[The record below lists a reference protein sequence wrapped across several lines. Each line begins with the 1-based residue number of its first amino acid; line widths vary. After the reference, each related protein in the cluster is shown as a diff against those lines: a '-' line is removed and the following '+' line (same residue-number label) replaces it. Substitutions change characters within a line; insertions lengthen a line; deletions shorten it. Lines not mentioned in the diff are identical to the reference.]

1 MTALNPGLPKRNA
14 ANDRRGPLRPSGLAL
29 SRARTTRGEVR
40 RFMVA
45 LSLTLILLSLGL
57 AVFTRLPIVG
67 VAAGLVLA
75 LAGSQ
80 VACWMVLRHWRAQGR
95 LTPNV
100 VVVGATEEAKAFIRA
115 ALERRDIAVLGVF
128 DDRARGVREVE
139 GVPMLGDLAALRQHR
154 LIPFIDRI
162 VIAVPQAAQARI
174 GALIG
179 QLSDVPNEINLILKD
194 QGAAV
199 AGQIAGAPLARLS
212 GAHADLRRAAIKRA
226 LDLVVGSLA
235 LVAASPILAM
245 IALAVRLDSPGPIF
259 FRQRRHGFNH
269 EEIVVWKFRTMRH
282 ETADATAARQVS
294 VDDDRVTRVGAI
306 LRRASLDELP
316 QLLNVLAGQMSLVG
330 PRPHAIGMMTGGVES
345 ASLVAGYA
353 HRHRM
358 KPGITGWAAVNGSRG
373 PVDTPESVRLRVELD
388 VAYIERQSFWLDLW
402 ILAITLPCLL
412 GDRSAVR

>member
-1 MTALNPGLPKRNA
+1 MTALNPGLPERNA

-29 SRARTTRGEVR
+29 SRARTTRSEVR
-40 RFMVA
+40 RFMA
-45 LSLTLILLSLGL
+45 MLSLSLALTALILVVLS
-57 AVFTRLPIVG
+57 RLHPVVI
-67 VAAGLVLA
+67 AGGLA
-75 LAGSQ
+75 LAVAASQ
-80 VACWMVLRHWRAQGR
+80 LVCRAVLHRWRTQGR

-100 VVVGATEEAKAFIRA
+100 VVVGATEEAKVFIRA

-139 GVPMLGDLAALRQHR
+139 GVPILGDLAALNHHR

-162 VIAVPQAAQARI
+162 VIAVPQAAQVRI

-179 QLSDVPNEINLILKD
+179 RLSDVPNEINLILKD

-199 AGQIAGAPLARLS
+199 AGQIGAAPLARLS
-212 GAHADLRRAAIKRA
+212 GAHADLRRAAIKRTM
-226 LDLVVGSLA
+226 DLVVGSLA
-235 LVAASPILAM
+235 LVMVSPILGA
-245 IALAVRLDSPGPIF
+245 ISLAVRLDSPGPIF

-282 ETADATAARQVS
+282 DTADATAARQVS
-294 VDDDRVTRVGAI
+294 VDDDRVTRVGAF
-306 LRRASLDELP
+306 LRRTSLDELP
-316 QLLNVLAGQMSLVG
+316 QLINVLAGEMSLVG
-330 PRPHAIGMMTGGVES
+330 PRPHAIGMMTGEVES

-373 PVDTPESVRLRVELD
+373 PVDTPEAVRRRVELD
-388 VAYIERQSFWLDLW
+388 VAYIERQSVWFDLW

-412 GDRSAVR
+412 GDRSVVR